1 MLVDK
6 YIPNLIAKP
15 FQVSKE
21 YAQTIYD
28 QTSSPRLDKVL
39 KKWDEDKWASA
50 EQRQQLAY
58 IILVE
63 LLAYQFASPVR
74 WIETQDLLFTA
85 FDFERLIELGPS
97 PTLTGMATRT
107 LKAKYESV
115 DGCVSRTRT
124 ILCHSKN
131 VKEIYYQHED
141 ELEAP
146 VADDAAPAAVG
157 TPAAAAAAA
166 AAPVAAAPI
175 AAPSGPV
182 ASIEDVPVKA
192 IDILLVVVAQKLKK
206 RVDEIPLSKSI
217 KDLVGGKSTLQNE
230 ILGDLQQEFA
240 SSPEKGEE
248 LPLEE
253 LGSALGSGFNG
264 TLGKYSTGLISRL
277 VGGKMPGGFNA
288 SAIKA
293 HLSKSWGLGPARSD
307 AVLLLATTVEPPKRL
322 ASEGE
327 AKVWLDGVVAVYAQ
341 RAGISLS
348 APGASGAAG
357 GGGGGAVINSE
368 EFIKFQA
375 DQHKF
380 AAQHVELYMRYLG
393 RDSRAG
399 EIAYDQEKSNSLALQ
414 AKLDS
419 ITREHGDAYIDGI
432 QPRFD
437 ILKARRFDS
446 SWNWARQDA
455 LIMFYDIIF
464 GRLNHCRS

>member
-1 MLVDK
+1 M
-6 YIPNLIAKP
+6 
-15 FQVSKE
+15 
-21 YAQTIYD
+21 
-28 QTSSPRLDKVL
+28 
-39 KKWDEDKWASA
+39 
-50 EQRQQLAY
+50 
-58 IILVE
+58 
-63 LLAYQFASPVR
+63 
-74 WIETQDLLFTA
+74 
-85 FDFERLIELGPS
+85 
-97 PTLTGMATRT
+97 
-107 LKAKYESV
+107 
-115 DGCVSRTRT
+115 
-124 ILCHSKN
+124 
-131 VKEIYYQHED
+131 
-141 ELEAP
+141 
-146 VADDAAPAAVG
+146 
-157 TPAAAAAAA
+157 
-166 AAPVAAAPI
+166 
-175 AAPSGPV
+175 
-182 ASIEDVPVKA
+182 KA

-293 HLSKSWGLGPARSD
+293 HLAKTWGLGPARSD

-327 AKVWLDGVVAVYAQ
+327 AKAWLDGVVAVYAQ

-348 APGASGAAG
+348 APGAGGAAG

-380 AAQHVELYMRYLG
+380 AAQHVKLYMLYLG
-393 RDSRAG
+393 HDPRAG
-399 EIAYDQEKSNSLALQ
+399 
-414 AKLDS
+414 
-419 ITREHGDAYIDGI
+419 
-432 QPRFD
+432 
-437 ILKARRFDS
+437 
-446 SWNWARQDA
+446 
-455 LIMFYDIIF
+455 
-464 GRLNHCRS
+464 